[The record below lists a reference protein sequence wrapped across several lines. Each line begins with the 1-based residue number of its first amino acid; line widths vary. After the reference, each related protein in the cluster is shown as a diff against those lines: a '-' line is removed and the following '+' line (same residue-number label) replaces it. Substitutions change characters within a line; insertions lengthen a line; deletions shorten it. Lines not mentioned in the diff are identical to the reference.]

1 MTLLEYTQS
10 LQQQKNPELKPEQIF
25 AKAQEWKKNNP
36 QPKVEEKVD
45 TDNKFKKDGTLNPEA
60 FKGESKVVAQKVTG
74 EYKEPEVK
82 QEEKVE
88 NTVVKPGSVITDR
101 NDGYEYKFD
110 INPNDKTKGVYYSRK
125 KGTENWVNASDHDG
139 SDQARVAEAS
149 IANLFGHSDFD
160 ESKRNQYF
168 NALKK
173 QKEDE
178 IARKKEALKQKNIDD
193 EKGVIGLLKEGKIG
207 EAAARGAGESV
218 EGLMRGY
225 FNTYTDYILEPI
237 AGALNFV
244 GVIDADEMGI
254 ADAESLTGVKLN
266 DMLDNIVTDYGLK
279 DQDGVTYDFEEET
292 GDMIE
297 QGILNIGMG
306 IMAAPKLIAD
316 TKQVIAKGVNK
327 ILPKGA
333 ADLLQSPVMK
343 SFVDAVIPGMGLVG
357 SLSNKDLVEGGEI
370 AYEQYKNKSEEL
382 GLTLADFGEVGIGET
397 FSDSFK
403 NLSKGDLDQALG
415 AFVTAS
421 SRVTSSALGSLPS
434 VAQSM
439 IPYVGIASI
448 VVGEAAKANKESS
461 DEGYELDYKRLGHA
475 YIIGASEGLLEYTT
489 KKIGGRMFQ
498 SLRGGSKEV
507 IDKTLRQYGV
517 EVLKDFG
524 AEGLSETATLLINQA
539 ANYIYKDDVD
549 NFFPAFSEVVDT
561 FLIGGVMGGGMGSV
575 TAGSSLL
582 RSTIQHKDVRK
593 SLANTKFKSLGEMFD
608 NANPLSDI
616 DKNST
621 LTKEEQDESSN
632 STFDLLINPSTESF
646 LNTEL
651 KRKVESGDMTT
662 DKSNEIKSNF
672 KARQKAANTISSL
685 NLTGSNRLLAT
696 DLMLEKQNLQET
708 IKETDDAF
716 NVENKDRLQQINTE
730 LSDIYKQSQVATTAE
745 AIAKGDRKGQA
756 IADQLGINYTAG
768 DQATVD
774 NKIKELK
781 DKGGKIDEKNSTNY
795 GSFLT
800 MPDGSKEIII
810 NNEVAAEDRVV
821 TTAQHEILHG
831 VLKQS
836 FDNNPQAV
844 IAMGKSLIS
853 ELNNNPGIEV
863 SQDFT
868 NRLNQYEA
876 DLNNGVIDEATYF
889 EEAMTLTSEGISDG
903 SIKVNETSLM
913 KLGDIFRRALSALG
927 INVTFKSGNDVLN
940 FIRDYNKSF
949 EKGKLDRG
957 QRKIADKGVKSK
969 IETKDTITGRTI
981 TKESKRLSQA
991 TQTYMELDNNIL
1003 QQALISA
1010 IENNSDQQYPIAE
1023 AITEKN
1029 WGLMSPLLNI
1039 NSQQEMNAAKEIVI
1053 DQLLG
1058 NFEGSG
1064 QGKYSA
1070 RNTSLLAGFSLDP
1083 DGDAAQVSTYLTKT
1097 IRTRKPEIDAAIA
1110 DRTGRSGQELQQA
1123 GGEVVTETETIDTTK
1138 LAKKPSETTGLEPE
1152 TETRITE
1159 AVQKVYK
1166 GKDVKFSETRNIPK
1180 EVADIYGEE
1189 FGINPQTITD
1199 KTRNFQKTDADGL
1212 TKAKQ
1217 FLLKNAKDDF
1227 ARLPKTKDDFGKG
1240 TFIPKN
1246 VRDALYTDGELTGSL
1261 KDYMD
1266 LIRTKPEKVIY
1277 RDRVGQ
1283 TIRGLLGLHIRNRM
1297 LETAQP
1303 SQAKRVQSGAKFSK
1317 RRKPNAAKLEEVS
1330 RARTKNDT
1338 NNIVGT
1344 KTEVSDS
1351 NRKKIQDQVQDSIE
1365 KYGLNEN
1372 TFDAARFNNSGA
1384 QRTRM
1389 PNGNVVYKLTNGKT
1403 IPGIPNGKNKN
1414 GVKQFKQPTLVQ
1426 IEKIHGKGVTLVA
1439 ARNRL
1444 YYGAS
1449 DPAYIKA
1456 KEAAKKNNKVN
1467 QPKFKRVT
1475 VKNAF
1480 TDKGKKQAKINQ
1492 DVLENTSLQLEKAV
1506 SSGMPL
1512 SIAGII
1518 IEGAYQATTGLI
1530 KVAAPFKYK
1539 SNKFEYAEEGK
1550 ASDKQGNK
1558 YREEHTPP
1566 ASVIGGSLLL
1576 AIKNGTVKQIMP
1588 LIKDNYMQVQLSKK
1602 DDSKID
1608 KANLDSMLPEQI
1620 SILTPNSGVIRFAAA
1635 DIDLNSITN
1644 PITGKTMAQ
1653 EIGIPI
1659 SDKNNINLESIHYQN
1674 ELIIKSKGE
1683 ITSLDKQKLKSSLPV
1698 QNLKSTQ
1705 TVENSNNF
1713 SDVISSEQRSEQQK
1727 DVMIKSLETKIN
1739 ASRLDSKRRGISV
1752 FDFDD
1757 TLARTKEKVIV
1768 NMPDGSIDE
1777 ISASEFAKT
1786 AGDLQSQGA
1795 EFDFINFEN
1804 VARETKE
1811 GPLADLA
1818 RKRQDKFGSG
1828 DIFILTARP
1837 NSAGPAIKQFLKS
1850 IGINIPLKNIT
1861 GLEDGSPQ
1869 AKADWVL
1876 NKTAE
1881 GYNDFYFADDSFANV
1896 AGVKAVLDA
1905 VDVKNKVQQA
1915 KASKRRNLDK
1925 DFNRQLEQ
1933 VTGKEAF
1940 KKYSDARGRLEGQQ
1954 KDKGAFKRFIKQFT
1968 ITPSAE
1974 DFMGLMYAFMGKGA
1988 QGNAHAKFIKEN
2000 LMDPYNK
2007 AEQELISAQVSVAND
2022 FAELKKQFPN
2032 LKSKRGKNPLL
2043 EEIGVGPYTKSQA
2056 IRVYMWN
2063 KQGMDI
2069 PGMSQRD
2076 VNDLVKAV
2084 EADNELNVFADE
2096 VALIQKG
2103 EQYPAPTQT
2112 WLAGNIASDIMQ
2124 GLKTGFRKK
2133 LMTEF
2138 NENADIIFSKENLN
2152 KIEAIY
2158 GSKFRE
2164 ALEDSLRRM
2173 KTGSNRPVFV
2183 GGGARIV
2190 NEMLDWLNSSV
2201 GAVMFFNMRSGL
2213 LQLISNV
2220 NFINWGDNNIYDAAK
2235 AFVSKDYF
2243 PTVLKLINSDYLV
2256 NRRDGLKINVNEA
2269 ELTDAGRKG
2278 GVKGMINYLLD
2289 KGFAITRIMDSV
2301 AIATGGA
2308 TFFINRK
2315 KSLQNRVNKDTGK
2328 LYTEAEADQ
2337 QAFDDFYAIAEET
2350 QQSSNPSRISTQ
2362 QASFAGRIILS
2373 FQNVTMQYNRKTKKS
2388 IQDLYNRRTKPGMT
2402 QRESDLS
2409 NLSSIIYYVGVQNLI
2424 FNAMQ
2429 QALFGLAFDDEPDE
2443 DEKDKAANI
2452 VNGMADSLLFGLGFG
2467 GAIISTVKNVLMRI
2481 ASESEKKTTQYR
2493 DVVWNVFDISPVLDS
2508 KVRKLRTAFKTFD
2521 WNMKEIKK
2529 RGWSIDNPAY
2539 LAVAQIISATTNLPI
2554 DRALQK
2560 LNNLRQATDEET
2572 KTWQR
2577 VALALGWSGWNFGL
2591 PYWGRQSTIDKE
2603 AKDEEK
2609 VKEKF
2614 KEDVRKAKAMG
2625 FTKRVPFTGP
2635 KSGKPNGKLGV
2646 DYVAI
2651 ERYDGLIQYY
2661 KKP

>member
-1 MTLLEYTQS
+1 MTELEFS
-10 LQQQKNPELKPEQIF
+10 LSLPQNLTPDEKDERLRAWRVE
-25 AKAQEWKKNNP
+25 NP
-36 QPKVEEKVD
+36 QPEVEEV
-45 TDNKFKKDGTLNPEA
+45 E
-60 FKGESKVVAQKVTG
+60 
-74 EYKEPEVK
+74 EVI
-82 QEEKVE
+82 EEK
-88 NTVVKPGSVITDR
+88 PI
-101 NDGYEYKFD
+101 
-110 INPNDKTKGVYYSRK
+110 
-125 KGTENWVNASDHDG
+125 GTEV
-139 SDQARVAEAS
+139 
-149 IANLFGHSDFD
+149 LD
-160 ESKRNQYF
+160 EVIIGG
-168 NALKK
+168 K
-173 QKEDE
+173 QKETK
-178 IARKKEALKQKNIDD
+178 IASTEVDMLETPDPFTYDKLEEVSTEADRLINKATSYAVKDFPNKRKIIKALKRNDTEFINNLKNTINEGIDLSVRSADVYNDLFIPSVD
-193 EKGVIGLLKEGKIG
+193 EDGNEIKDLKNATLKLYEYNENELSAIEKAGFELEEDFEAENKTEDLKRKIDILKLTAKSDNLNEKEKNSLNKKINELERIVPDYDKKRKQIHDAQDPGFFSKDTVYRTVNTVSTITSGLLKGDSFANKI
-207 EAAARGAGESV
+207 AARAFYPDQLAEIEKIYAGDASAEAKAINDLIANSKLGTIENMFSALTQPGYAPIKLAFEKFSGKEVGDYAIDIANNIDNYADELDEKIFKYEMGVSESISTAVADRDFSGLGRSLSRTTKEAVASLPYMAVSSMGIPGLAVIGISTAAGGEFEENNDASDAYKELINLSITDPNYIEKKKQLENRIKAGEISIKNLTHHTV
-218 EGLMRGY
+218 VGAA
-225 FNTYTDYILEPI
+225 NSILER
-237 AGALNFV
+237 
-244 GVIDADEMGI
+244 
-254 ADAESLTGVKLN
+254 
-266 DMLDNIVTDYGLK
+266 
-279 DQDGVTYDFEEET
+279 
-292 GDMIE
+292 
-297 QGILNIGMG
+297 
-306 IMAAPKLIAD
+306 
-316 TKQVIAKGVNK
+316 
-327 ILPKGA
+327 
-333 ADLLQSPVMK
+333 
-343 SFVDAVIPGMGLVG
+343 
-357 SLSNKDLVEGGEI
+357 
-370 AYEQYKNKSEEL
+370 
-382 GLTLADFGEVGIGET
+382 
-397 FSDSFK
+397 FS
-403 NLSKGDLDQALG
+403 G
-415 AFVTAS
+415 
-421 SRVTSSALGSLPS
+421 
-434 VAQSM
+434 
-439 IPYVGIASI
+439 
-448 VVGEAAKANKESS
+448 
-461 DEGYELDYKRLGHA
+461 RLGNKL
-475 YIIGASEGLLEYTT
+475 YN
-489 KKIGGRMFQ
+489 
-498 SLRGGSKEV
+498 SLRGQSKKAVEKTLKDYAIDLLSDSGGEGLTESMQTAIEKASNALIQGKEV
-507 IDKTLRQYGV
+507 EWLQAWEEIVDAGIIGSVSGFGV
-517 EVLKDFG
+517 SG
-524 AEGLSETATLLINQA
+524 TATTTNLASKAI
-539 ANYIYKDDVD
+539 
-549 NFFPAFSEVVDT
+549 DT
-561 FLIGGVMGGGMGSV
+561 KKQNNILKKSNVNNSYELFDEDTG
-575 TAGSSLL
+575 
-582 RSTIQHKDVRK
+582 RK
-593 SLANTKFKSLGEMFD
+593 GREEEDITTEGQMQFTQVSGAKKRLDQELESKTKSGE
-608 NANPLSDI
+608 I
-616 DKNST
+616 TVEK
-621 LTKEEQDESSN
+621 SN
-632 STFDLLINPSTESF
+632 SIKEKFVQTQQAVNLLKPIGIENNSEAVN
-646 LNTEL
+646 LMLKQNEL
-651 KRKVESGDMTT
+651 KKKIKELESVSPEAAIESKKELEANNKRLAEIVSTSDKKVEL
-662 DKSNEIKSNF
+662 DK
-672 KARQKAANTISSL
+672 
-685 NLTGSNRLLAT
+685 G
-696 DLMLEKQNLQET
+696 
-708 IKETDDAF
+708 
-716 NVENKDRLQQINTE
+716 
-730 LSDIYKQSQVATTAE
+730 AE
-745 AIAKGDRKGQA
+745 AIAAELEVPIFTGNQ
-756 IADQLGINYTAG
+756 TE
-768 DQATVD
+768 VD
-774 NKIKELK
+774 SKLKELRE
-781 DKGGKIDEKNSTNY
+781 KGGKVDEKSSTNY
-795 GSFLT
+795 GTIIT
-800 MPDGSKEIII
+800 MKDGSQEIVI
-810 NNEVAAEDRVV
+810 NNEIAAEDRII
-821 TTAQHEILHG
+821 TTSQHEVLHA
-831 VLKQS
+831 VLAKVDESAKQK
-836 FDNNPQAV
+836 FGKDLLNELINNPDIQVNDSIINALESYENDPTYTP
-844 IAMGKSLIS
+844 AMVM
-853 ELNNNPGIEV
+853 EEV
-863 SQDFT
+863 M
-868 NRLNQYEA
+868 A
-876 DLNNGVIDEATYF
+876 
-889 EEAMTLTSEGISDG
+889 LTSEGLTSG
-903 SIKVNETSLM
+903 EIKIKENALT
-913 KLGDIFRRALSALG
+913 KIGDFIRRALQSLG
-927 INVTFKSGNDVLN
+927 VNVSFKNGKDVLN
-940 FIRDYNKSF
+940 FIKDYNRDIVRGKGLSKSVKKAVAGMQ
-949 EKGKLDRG
+949 EGKTTT
-957 QRKIADKGVKSK
+957 QPKASK
-969 IETKDTITGRTI
+969 PASVITPLA
-981 TKESKRLSQA
+981 KELIK
-991 TQTYMELDNNIL
+991 EDNALL
-1003 QQALISA
+1003 QQALISEIKTGGETRFDTA
-1010 IENNSDQQYPIAE
+1010 Q

-1029 WGLMSPLLNI
+1029 WGLISPLLNI
-1039 NSQQEMNAAKEIVI
+1039 NSQQEMNAAKEVVI
-1053 DQLLG
+1053 DQLMG
-1058 NFEGSG
+1058 TFEGSG

-1070 RNTSLLAGFSLDP
+1070 RNTSALEGFSLDP
-1083 DGDAAQVSTYLTKT
+1083 DAGSAPAQVSTYLVKT

-1123 GGEVVTETETIDTTK
+1123 GSEVVTETETIDTTK

-1444 YYGAS
+1444 YYGVS

-2350 QQSSNPSRISTQ
+2350 QQSSNPSKISAQ

-2388 IQDLYNRRTKPGMT
+2388 IKDLYNRRTKPGMT

-2443 DEKDKAANI
+2443 EEKDKAANI

-2493 DVVWNVFDISPVLDS
+2493 DAVWNVFDISPVLDS
-2508 KVRKLRTAFKTFD
+2508 KVRKLRTAAKTFD